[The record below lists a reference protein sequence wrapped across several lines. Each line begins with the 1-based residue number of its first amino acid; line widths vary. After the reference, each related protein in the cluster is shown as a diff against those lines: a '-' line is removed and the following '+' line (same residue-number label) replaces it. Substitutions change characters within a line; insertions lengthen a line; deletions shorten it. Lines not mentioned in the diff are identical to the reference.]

1 MMRGVSSMRPGVR
14 VAENLSPER
23 RKGSLM
29 EKGVKLESNF
39 IANVVACL
47 GSGVAITGKISYV
60 LKSKPLI

>member
-1 MMRGVSSMRPGVR
+1 
-14 VAENLSPER
+14 
-23 RKGSLM
+23 M

-47 GSGVAITGKISYV
+47 GSGVAITDKISYV